1 MPSNITPKDFE
12 IYLPEERDTI
22 AQGILK
28 YVQFAIL
35 FWRWYR
41 TEYDSDTGSMKLD
54 FMRDF
59 CGTGCLAAEEVVEGE
74 PKRDIDK
81 EGPKEDETSDDSQ
94 EKTKPQNPPPSGT
107 APTVP
112 PVAGAGDCCEF
123 TPDYKPFF
131 FWGDVRYANLMCH
144 KGVKCAALK
153 NGIGYGTT
161 LSNTGNSN
169 FDTFAGWRNWGGS
182 TGVGVI
188 DTPLNPGEG
197 EIIVSDEAVLVFNDV
212 EVFLY
217 GFTDRMK
224 NSDGETPPVQGQVSI
239 NNGST
244 TIPFKCKNNSVWGA
258 QVLLKNWQPNGSDAF
273 GKTLRDISI
282 HFSRFHT
289 KPPGST
295 VKPGGSNEF
304 WPSKVKQ
311 GQIQKEQPYLAY
323 LAGVRITVKHAG
335 QYNDNPTTPWQVGY
349 DVNAYQVV
357 LDERWQNDKPCY
369 EPTMVEAW
377 KRWLKP
383 EAQATLWTDDG
394 IGSGIGVI
402 YSHEAVN
409 SWPLTFTTTK
419 HYAGQ

>member
-1 MPSNITPKDFE
+1 MASNITPKDFE

-74 PKRDIDK
+74 PRKDVDK
-81 EGPKEDETSDDSQ
+81 QAPKEDETSEDSQ
-94 EKTKPQNPPPSGT
+94 EKTKPPIKPPSGT
-107 APTVP
+107 TPVVP
-112 PVAGAGDCCEF
+112 PVAGSGDCCEF
-123 TPDYKPFF
+123 VKDYKPFF
-131 FWGDVRYANLMCH
+131 FWGDVKWANLMCH
-144 KGVKCAALK
+144 QGLKCAALK
-153 NGIGYGTT
+153 NGIGYGVT

-169 FDTFAGWRNWGGS
+169 FDTHASWRWWAGAD
-182 TGVGVI
+182 VGRHV
-188 DTPLNPGEG
+188 DTPLNPGFDE
-197 EIIVSDEAVLVFNDV
+197 VNQSDEAVSIFSDV

-217 GFTDRMK
+217 GFTDRMT
-224 NSDGETPPVQGQVSI
+224 NSDGGTPPVQGNVSI

-244 TIPFKCKNNSVWGA
+244 TIPFKCKNNGAWGA
-258 QVLLKNWQPNGSDAF
+258 QVLLKNWHPRGRDGF
-273 GKTLRDISI
+273 GKVLRDISI

-289 KPPGST
+289 KLPGST
-295 VKPGGSNEF
+295 VTPGNNEF
-304 WPSKVKQ
+304 WPTKAKQ

-323 LAGVRITVKHAG
+323 LAGVRITVKHSQ
-335 QYNDNPTTPWQVGY
+335 QYNSDPTTPWQVGY

-369 EPTMVEAW
+369 LPTMVEEW
-377 KRWLKP
+377 KYFMSP

-402 YSHEAVN
+402 YSHEAIN
-409 SWPLTFTTTK
+409 NWPLTFTTSK
-419 HYAGQ
+419 HYTGD